1 MTTLHPHLPATAP
14 SAHPTHSGLVAL
26 VDAVAP
32 GTVIAVDALPE
43 RLQPGAVPLVVLTGA
58 ELPGSPSDELVRHLR
73 AGGRAVLAVAPPAAP
88 WAGHRLGL
96 WPLAAPGARPVALP
110 AADDPLVFDPSV
122 TARVVLPELD
132 GLRLAGDD
140 LVALAGGTGR
150 ALAEVE
156 GRAVALVVPVG
167 AGTLVVLGGVRLLTN
182 RWIAAADNAAVLS
195 WALTGHPHPAA
206 PDVVRAHRPDPARH
220 HAPVPVVDAHGDTS
234 LLALLP
240 PADVAVAAPE
250 FMAAAARAARLLPP
264 EVHDALVG
272 FVDRGEPAG
281 ALLLTGMPVGDV
293 PPTPP
298 SPTASTGKD
307 HVSELSLLTVGRR
320 LGQPVGYEPEHGGDV
335 VQNLLPT
342 ASDVDR
348 QTSTSSGVELEF
360 HTETAFH
367 RHRPRYLL
375 LICLRG
381 DPAAAT
387 TLCSVSEVL
396 DHLPLGVQQV
406 LREPRFRTGVD
417 ESFTGRRSDRL
428 GRPMPVL
435 SGSEDRPTF
444 VFDADLMVGIDQEAE
459 DALQELRAVIGRQH
473 VSVTLAAG
481 DLLVVDNAVAVHGRS
496 PFAARFDGTDRW
508 LQRAFVVADLA
519 PSAGERVGRVLTTRF
534 AP

>member
-1 MTTLHPHLPATAP
+1 MTTLRTTPHATAP
-14 SAHPTHSGLVAL
+14 SADATHSGLVAL

-32 GTVIAVDALPE
+32 AALIAVDTVPE
-43 RLQPGAVPLVVLTGA
+43 ELAPGVVPLLVLTGD
-58 ELPGSPSDELVRHLR
+58 EEPGVPSDVLVRHLR
-73 AGGRAVLAVAPPAAP
+73 AGGRAVLAVAPAAAA

-96 WPLAAPGARPVALP
+96 WPLAEPGVRPVALP
-110 AADDPLVFDPSV
+110 SPEDPLVFDPSV
-122 TARVVLPELD
+122 TARVVLQELD
-132 GLRLAGDD
+132 GLCLAADD
-140 LVALAGGTGR
+140 MVALAGGAGR
-150 ALAEVE
+150 ALAEVD

-182 RWIAAADNAAVLS
+182 RWLAAADNAAVVS
-195 WALTGHPHPAA
+195 WALTGHLDPGAA
-206 PDVVRAHRPDPARH
+206 PTVRSHRPGPARP
-220 HAPVPVVDAHGDTS
+220 HAAVAVVDAHGDTS
-234 LLALLP
+234 VLALAP
-240 PADVAVAAPE
+240 PADVAVGAPE

-264 EVHDALVG
+264 EVHDALVE
-272 FVDRGEPAG
+272 FVDRGEPSG
-281 ALLLTGMPVGDV
+281 ALLLKGMPVGDV

-298 SPTASTGKD
+298 SPTAPTGKD

-320 LGQPVGYEPEHGGDV
+320 LGQPVGYEPEHGGEV

-342 ASDVDR
+342 AGDVDR

-367 RHRPRYLL
+367 RHRPRFLL
-375 LICLRG
+375 LLCLRG

-417 ESFTGRRSDRL
+417 ESFTGLRSDRL

-435 SGSEDRPTF
+435 SGSVDRPTF
-444 VFDADLMVGIDQEAE
+444 VFDADLMVGIDREAE

-473 VSVTLAAG
+473 VSVTLEAG
-481 DLLVVDNAVAVHGRS
+481 DLLVVDNAVAVHGRR

-519 PSAGERVGRVLTTRF
+519 PSAAERVGRVLTTRF